1 MKKLNI
7 IKKTIT
13 TKKGKSFDT
22 FKVLTKRGKL
32 VDLHFRKGVELPQES
47 CIAYVEDKDFNTNI
61 SATGYPECWIKG
73 VDHYEELKSQ
83 YITRDD
89 FADASEEV

>member
-7 IKKTIT
+7 IKRTVT
-13 TKKGKSFDT
+13 TTKGKSFDT
-22 FKVLTKRGKL
+22 FKVLTKAGKL

-47 CIAYVEDKDFNTNI
+47 CIAYVEEKDFNTNI

-73 VDHYEELKSQ
+73 VDHYESINCR
-83 YITRDD
+83 YISKDD
-89 FADASEEV
+89 FADASEE

>member
-7 IKKTIT
+7 IKRTVT

-22 FKVLTKRGKL
+22 FRVLTKRGKL

-73 VDHYEELKSQ
+73 VDHYENSNCR
-83 YITRDD
+83 YISKDD
-89 FADASEEV
+89 FADASEE